1 MRLTLWIPVLAASGA
16 LLLAPPLSSP
26 PADEAH
32 ASGTDAAKRP
42 ASYLPAAGAKGA
54 ANETAALEIRR
65 QQLAA
70 REAAL
75 AIKEQELKNLA
86 ATLDARV
93 KELEAAKAS
102 LDQSL
107 DARKKVRNAEF
118 QKMLKVYMS
127 LKPAEAAGL
136 LDKLPEAQTME
147 ILNQM
152 DQRHL
157 TKLLPLI
164 KPDRALKWTRE
175 NMAAK

>member
-1 MRLTLWIPVLAASGA
+1 MRVSIPLGIVAVAGL
-16 LLLAPPLSSP
+16 LLLAISSSSP
-26 PADEAH
+26 RSDEAH
-32 ASGTDAAKRP
+32 AATDTGSRYASSRSGADEA
-42 ASYLPAAGAKGA
+42 
-54 ANETAALEIRR
+54 AALELKR

-70 REAAL
+70 REAAV

-93 KELEAAKAS
+93 KELDAAKAA

-107 DARKKVRNAEF
+107 EARKSVQQAEF
-118 QKMLKVYMS
+118 QKMLKVYNA
-127 LKPAEAAGL
+127 LRPAEAAGL
-136 LDKLPEAQTME
+136 LDKLSEGQEME

-164 KPDRALKWTRE
+164 KPERALKWTRQ
-175 NMAAK
+175 NLADK

>member
-1 MRLTLWIPVLAASGA
+1 MRLTFWIPVLAASGA

-32 ASGTDAAKRP
+32 ASGADAAKRP
-42 ASYLPAAGAKGA
+42 ASYLPASGARGVA
-54 ANETAALEIRR
+54 SETALEIKR
-65 QQLAA
+65 QQLVA

-75 AIKEQELKNLA
+75 AVKEQELKNLA